1 MSLKSFSALSILT
14 AIALF
19 GALAMVATDQ
29 DVSPATGVGEAA
41 IPGLLKKINEVKKI
55 IIEHSGGNITLI
67 SVEGGWTVEEV
78 SSYTAR
84 TVKIKRAILGLAQ
97 LKLSEPK
104 TRLKK
109 NYSKLELLDPITK
122 ESKSKRV
129 HLLDIKGRT
138 IGNIIVGKRRP
149 SISGNAGGGLYLR
162 NPGKSQT
169 WLAEGDVD
177 ISNNIT
183 EWLERK
189 IVNLNSKRVKTVTI
203 RHADGEILEV
213 SKETAEELLFSLE
226 SIPVNKKIASKT
238 EPSTIGKALENLVL
252 DDVKKEAFA
261 PPLDVAKSLIADF
274 TTFDGLTIR
283 LHLFNQDERFWI
295 VIKASG
301 KHKDA
306 AIITK
311 RTKGWVY
318 QIADFSASIL
328 TRRMKDLVEDANPK
342 S

>member
-1 MSLKSFSALSILT
+1 VSLKSFSALSILT

-19 GALAMVATDQ
+19 GALTVIATDR
-29 DVSPATGVGEAA
+29 DVGLAIGVDEAA
-41 IPGLLKKINEVKKI
+41 IPELLQKINDVEKI
-55 IIEHSGGNITLI
+55 IIDHSGGKITLI
-67 SVEGGWTVEEV
+67 SDEGGWVVEEV
-78 SSYTAR
+78 SGYKAR
-84 TVKIKRAILGLAQ
+84 TAKIKRAILGLAQ

-104 TRLKK
+104 TRLES

-122 ESKSKRV
+122 GAKSKQV
-129 HLLDIKGRT
+129 HLLDRRGRT

-149 SISGNAGGGLYLR
+149 SISGTTSGGLYIR

-189 IVNLNSKRVKTVTI
+189 IVNLNSKRVKKVTI

-213 SKETAEELLFSLE
+213 SKKTPEEPLFSLK
-226 SIPVNKKIASKT
+226 SIPAYKKIASKT
-238 EPSTIGKALENLVL
+238 EPSTIGKALENLML
-252 DDVKKEAFA
+252 DDAKKEAFA
-261 PPLDVAKSLIADF
+261 PPLDVEKSLVADF
-274 TTFDGLTIR
+274 TTFDGLEIR
-283 LHLFNQDERFWI
+283 LHLFNQDEKFW
-295 VIKASG
+295 VIIEASG

-306 AIITK
+306 AKISK

-318 QIADFSASIL
+318 QIANYSASIL
-328 TRRMKDLVEDANPK
+328 TRRMKDLVEDAKPK